1 MMIQLNRKI
10 CFVAV
15 TMLLAY
21 VTSYFL
27 WSRISARIVS
37 EPRGMQGFYFVF
49 PSSARAKLINHWIT
63 IVYFPLVYIES
74 VLGTGPGLA
83 HDPLEILT
91 LKMREGETL
100 SGYVATVTVDAPPNA
115 NEMRLCHVSN
125 LKSDLDDCSIG
136 TPYTSRRHHAF
147 PRHRFTL
154 IE

>member
-1 MMIQLNRKI
+1 MIQLNRKI

-37 EPRGMQGFYFVF
+37 EPWGMQGFYFVF

-136 TPYTSRRHHAF
+136 TAYTSRRHHAF
-147 PRHRFTL
+147 PRNRFTL